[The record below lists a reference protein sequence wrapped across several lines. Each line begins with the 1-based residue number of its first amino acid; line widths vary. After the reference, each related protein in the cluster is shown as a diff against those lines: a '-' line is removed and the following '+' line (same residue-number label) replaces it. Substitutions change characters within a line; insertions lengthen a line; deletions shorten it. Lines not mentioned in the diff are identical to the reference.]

1 MPAAEWTGPKIGGSG
16 LAGSRRP
23 LSSDK
28 FRIRRARTLC
38 KPRRKNQIETDL
50 VPVSERRLD
59 ESLLKRPSTETLF
72 RFNRYN
78 SLFGLLTEI
87 HI

>member
-16 LAGSRRP
+16 LAGSRLP

-28 FRIRRARTLC
+28 FRIRRPGTQC

-50 VPVSERRLD
+50 APVSERSLD
-59 ESLLKRPSTETLF
+59 DCPLKRLSTETLF

-78 SLFGLLTEI
+78 PLFGLLTEI